1 MLGLK
6 RGVLSLSPYA
16 PAWPALYEAEA
27 VRLRAL
33 LGPAII
39 DMQHV
44 GSTAIPGMIAK
55 PILDIAV
62 QISSLQEVALAE
74 QVLPPHGY
82 VCRGEQGLP
91 GRHLFAKGDPI
102 SCHLHLMLPDCENWQ
117 NQVLFRDYLRTFP
130 ERATAYAALKRAL
143 LASVDGDR
151 SAYSAGK
158 KVFITQILLEAKAY
172 FG

>member
-6 RGVLSLSPYA
+6 RGVLTLSPYA
-16 PAWPALYEAEA
+16 PAWPALYASEAA
-27 VRLRAL
+27 QLRTL
-33 LGPAII
+33 LGPVII

-62 QISSLQEVALAE
+62 KIDTLREVALAE
-74 QVLPPHGY
+74 QLLPPHGY

-91 GRHLFAKGDPI
+91 GRHLFAKGDPV
-102 SCHLHLMLPDCENWQ
+102 SYHVHMMLPDCNNWQ
-117 NQVLFRDYLRTFP
+117 NQVLFRDYLLTFP
-130 ERATAYAALKRAL
+130 ETATAYAGLKQAL
-143 LASVDGDR
+143 LATVAGDR
-151 SAYSAGK
+151 RAYSAGK
-158 KVFITQILLEAKAY
+158 HAFITQTLHEAKTY